1 MTFII
6 KKHLGGLKM
15 KRKIQKTLSM
25 AAMSSLLFLAACNG
39 ASETTT
45 KETTKQTGTNSDPN
59 SMFIGLVNPPTG
71 FNPINSG
78 DVAAMFIQ
86 KYFQDTLLEMDG
98 PLNFVPRLAE
108 SFETTDGQHYT
119 IKIQPNANWSDGTPV
134 TADDVAFTINTIANP
149 KSETTQG
156 ANISML
162 AGLEANG
169 KLPEGQMELSSV
181 KVVDEKT
188 LELTTTVPVDP
199 NYMKELFGLN
209 ILTLPKHILG
219 DVPVEE
225 LAKHPYMQK
234 PTVSSGAYTFVKYE
248 KDQYVELAANKDYY
262 MGAPKLEKLF
272 VKIMPAPNL
281 VAQLQT
287 GELDFNVSKGIG
299 KIAVQDYDTVKKL
312 DNVTAEVEPTIG
324 FQTMYFNNNKFD
336 KEIRKAL
343 SMAIDRSLLVDKLLK
358 GYGEVVD
365 GPYSSISPFHD
376 KSAGEI
382 EYNPEEAKKLL
393 EAAGYDFNQTLD
405 LVVPIGNKVREQ
417 SAPIIAQSL
426 EKIGVKTKIT
436 NYDFPTI
443 MQKGKAGEYDLLL
456 IGFTLTLDPDVSTV
470 YGTGAAYNFMQY
482 SDPKMD
488 ELLLKGKQ
496 EADVEKRKVIYK
508 EILTKVIDDVPV
520 LTLYSDHDF
529 SGVNKRVQVGK
540 PKTFGMHADIHQWSV
555 SGAN

>member
-1 MTFII
+1 
-6 KKHLGGLKM
+6 M
-15 KRKIQKTLSM
+15 KQAIQKLLSVV
-25 AAMSSLLFLAACNG
+25 AIFSLLLLAACSG
-39 ASETTT
+39 ATETSK
-45 KETTKQTGTNSDPN
+45 KENSDSKSNSKSDSN

-86 KYFQDTLLEMDG
+86 KYYQDTLLEMDG

-108 SFETTDGQHYT
+108 SFETEDGQHYT
-119 IKIQPNANWSDGTPV
+119 IKINKDAKWTDGNPV
-134 TADDVAFTINTIANP
+134 TSEDLAFTINTIANP

-169 KLPEGQMELSSV
+169 KLPEGQTELSSV
-181 KVVDEKT
+181 KIVDEKT
-188 LELTTTVPVDP
+188 IELTTAVPVDP

-225 LAKHPYMQK
+225 LSKHPYMQN
-234 PTVSSGAYTFVKYE
+234 PTVSSGAFKFVKYQ
-248 KDQYVELAANKDYY
+248 KDQYVELVANKDYY

-272 VKIMPAPNL
+272 IKIMPAPNL

-299 KIAVQDYDTVKKL
+299 KVAVQDYDTVKGFK
-312 DNVTAEVEPTIG
+312 NVETVVEPTIG
-324 FQTMYFNNNKFD
+324 HQTMYFNNEKLNKD
-336 KEIRKAL
+336 VRKAL
-343 SMAIDRSLLVDKLLK
+343 SMAVDRNLLVDKLLK
-358 GYGEVVD
+358 GYGEVVE
-365 GPYSSISPFHD
+365 GPYTSLSPFHD

-382 EYNPEEAKKLL
+382 EYNPEQAKQIL
-393 EAAGYDFNQTLD
+393 EKADFDFNTPLE

-443 MQKGKAGEYDLLL
+443 MQKGKAGEFDLLL
-456 IGFTLTLDPDVSTV
+456 IGFTLTLDPDVSSV
-470 YGTGAAYNFMQY
+470 YSTGATYNFMKY

-496 EADVEKRKVIYK
+496 EADVEKRKAIYHDVLK
-508 EILTKVIDDVPV
+508 KIVDDVP
-520 LTLYSDHDF
+520 LITLYSDHDF
-529 SGVNKRVQVGK
+529 AGVNKRVQVGK
-540 PKTFGMHADIHQWSV
+540 PKTFGMHHNIQQWSV
-555 SGAN
+555 GGAN

>member
-1 MTFII
+1 
-6 KKHLGGLKM
+6 M
-15 KRKIQKTLSM
+15 KQAIQKLLSVV
-25 AAMSSLLFLAACNG
+25 AIFSLLLLAACSG
-39 ASETTT
+39 ATETSK
-45 KETTKQTGTNSDPN
+45 KENSDSKSNSKSDSN

-86 KYFQDTLLEMDG
+86 KYYQDTLLEMDG

-108 SFETTDGQHYT
+108 SFETEDGQHYT
-119 IKIQPNANWSDGTPV
+119 IKINKDAKWTDGNPV
-134 TADDVAFTINTIANP
+134 TSEDLAFTINTIANP

-169 KLPEGQMELSSV
+169 KLPEGQTELSSV
-181 KVVDEKT
+181 KIVDEKT
-188 LELTTTVPVDP
+188 IELTTAVPVDP

-225 LAKHPYMQK
+225 LSKHPYMQN
-234 PTVSSGAYTFVKYE
+234 PTVSSGAFKFVKYQ
-248 KDQYVELAANKDYY
+248 KDQYVELVANKDYY

-272 VKIMPAPNL
+272 IKIMPAPNL

-299 KIAVQDYDTVKKL
+299 KVAVQDYDTVKGFK
-312 DNVTAEVEPTIG
+312 NVETVVEPTIG
-324 FQTMYFNNNKFD
+324 HQTMYFNNEKLNKD
-336 KEIRKAL
+336 VRKAL
-343 SMAIDRSLLVDKLLK
+343 SMAVDRNLLVDKLLK
-358 GYGEVVD
+358 GYGEVVE
-365 GPYSSISPFHD
+365 GPYTSLSPFHD

-382 EYNPEEAKKLL
+382 EYNPEQAKQIL
-393 EAAGYDFNQTLD
+393 EKADFDFNTPLE

-443 MQKGKAGEYDLLL
+443 MQKGKAGEFDLLL
-456 IGFTLTLDPDVSTV
+456 IGFTLTLDPDVSSV
-470 YGTGAAYNFMQY
+470 YSTGATYNFMKY

-496 EADVEKRKVIYK
+496 EADVEKRKAIYHDVLK
-508 EILTKVIDDVPV
+508 KIVDDVP
-520 LTLYSDHDF
+520 LITLYSDHDF
-529 SGVNKRVQVGK
+529 AGVNKRVQVGK
-540 PKTFGMHADIHQWSV
+540 PKTFGMHHNIQQWSV

>member
-1 MTFII
+1 MKHTM
-6 KKHLGGLKM
+6 KKL
-15 KRKIQKTLSM
+15 LSLV
-25 AAMSSLLFLAACNG
+25 AIFTLLFLAACSG
-39 ASETTT
+39 GSETANTDKS
-45 KETTKQTGTNSDPN
+45 KESGNTDSKSKADPS

-86 KYFQDTLLEMDG
+86 KYFQDSLLEMDG

-108 SFETTDGQHYT
+108 SFESTDGQHYT
-119 IKIQPNANWSDGTPV
+119 IKINKDAKWSDGTPV
-134 TADDVAFTINTIANP
+134 TSHDVAFTINTIANP

-156 ANISML
+156 ANIAML
-162 AGLEANG
+162 AGLEPNG
-169 KLPEGQMELSSV
+169 KLPEGQTELSSI
-181 KVVDEKT
+181 KIVDDKT

-225 LAKHPYMQK
+225 LAKHPYMQN
-234 PTVSSGAYTFVKYE
+234 PNVTSGAFKFVKYE
-248 KDQYVELAANKDYY
+248 KDQYVELEANKDYY
-262 MGAPKLEKLF
+262 AGAPKLEKLF
-272 VKIMPAPNL
+272 IKIMPAPNL

-299 KIAVQDYDTVKKL
+299 KIAVQDYDTVKALEHVETK
-312 DNVTAEVEPTIG
+312 VEPTIG
-324 FQTMYFNNNKFD
+324 FQTMYFNNTKIS
-336 KEIRKAL
+336 KEVRKAL
-343 SMAIDRSLLVDKLLK
+343 SMAVDRNLLVEKLLK
-358 GYGEVVD
+358 GYGEVVE
-365 GPYSSISPFHD
+365 GPYTSVSPFSD
-376 KSAGEI
+376 KSAGTI
-382 EYNPEEAKKLL
+382 EYNPEEAKKML
-393 EAAGYDFNQTLD
+393 EEAGFDFNTPLE

-443 MQKGKAGEYDLLL
+443 MQKGKAGEFDLLL
-456 IGFTLTLDPDVSTV
+456 IGFTLTLDPDVSQV
-470 YGTGAAYNFMQY
+470 YATGSAYNFMQY
-482 SDPKMD
+482 SDPEMD
-488 ELLLKGKQ
+488 ALLIKGKQ
-496 EADVEKRKVIYK
+496 EADSEARKAIYK
-508 EILTKVIDDVPV
+508 EILAKIVDDVPV

-529 SGVNKRVQVGK
+529 AGVNKRVEFGA
-540 PKTFGMHADIHQWSV
+540 PKVFGMHHDLQLWSV

>member
-1 MTFII
+1 MKSTF
-6 KKHLGGLKM
+6 
-15 KRKIQKTLSM
+15 QKF
-25 AAMSSLLFLAACNG
+25 MSSTAILSLLLLGACSG
-39 ASETTT
+39 ASETASKDKP
-45 KETTKQTGTNSDPN
+45 KESTQSKSHEDSN

-108 SFETTDGQHYT
+108 SFESTDGQNYT
-119 IKIQPNANWSDGTPV
+119 IKINKDANWSDGKPV

-162 AGLEANG
+162 AGLEENG
-169 KLPEGQMELSSV
+169 KLKEGQTELSSV
-181 KVVDEKT
+181 KVIDEKT
-188 LELTTTVPVDP
+188 LELTTKVPVDP
-199 NYMKELFGLN
+199 NYMKEVLGLN

-234 PTVSSGAYTFVKYE
+234 PTVSSGAFTFVKYE
-248 KDQYVELAANKDYY
+248 KDQYVELAANNDYY

-272 VKIMPAPNL
+272 IKIMPAPNL

-299 KIAVQDYDTVKKL
+299 KIAVQDYDTVKAL
-312 DNVTAEVEPTIG
+312 DNVTANVEPTIG
-324 FQTMYFNNNKFD
+324 FQTMYFNNNKMN
-336 KEIRKAL
+336 KEVRQAL
-343 SMAIDRSLLVDKLLK
+343 SMAVDRNLLVDKLLK
-358 GYGEVVD
+358 GYGEVVE
-365 GPYSSISPFHD
+365 GPYTSVSPFHD

-382 EYNPEEAKKLL
+382 EYNPEKAKQLL
-393 EAAGYDFNQTLD
+393 EEAGYDFNTTLE

-426 EKIGVKTKIT
+426 GKIGVKTKIT

-456 IGFTLTLDPDVSTV
+456 LGFTLTLDPDVSNV
-470 YGTGAAYNFMQY
+470 YATGAAYNFTGY
-482 SDPKMD
+482 SDAKMD

-508 EILTKVIDDVPV
+508 EVLTKVIDDVPL

-529 SGVNKRVQVGK
+529 AGVNKRVEVGK
-540 PKTFGMHADIHQWSV
+540 PVTFGMHHNLQLWSV
-555 SGAN
+555 TGAN